1 MVRARTYLHSALT
14 VSTLA
19 LAAWAVAQTVTTFTL
34 RRDDTELVVSNR
46 ALAAD
51 GARSIGNNVNCE
63 DDVRMTIVYGPTPG
77 HVETRVEDA
86 VLTSSLALI
95 RAPRANAGNASA
107 GDPTEGPPSA
117 EGSEGAPS
125 SSAEQESLELLD
137 AAVTF
142 NRPGCPE
149 TVTPAEAP
157 LVTLLQGRTSVQGTR
172 FFLDRGENVG
182 QMDGPI
188 SLTRSGE
195 DGSNALEATAASM
208 EFEVGEQR
216 ATLSGGVMVTSDER
230 TTTGDS
236 LELDEEAG
244 TAILRGDPARSTK
257 GNDVLQGNVLL
268 YYLDSDDVVVIGN
281 VSGEI
286 EIDLE

>member
-1 MVRARTYLHSALT
+1 MVRAKTYLRRALT

-19 LAAWAVAQTVTTFTL
+19 VAALALAQTVTTFTL
-34 RRDDTELVVSNR
+34 QREDTELVVSNR

-63 DDVRMTIVYGPTPG
+63 DDVRMTIVYGPAPG

-86 VLTSSLALI
+86 TLTSSLALI
-95 RAPRANAGNASA
+95 RSPRDNEE
-107 GDPTEGPPSA
+107 DFE
-117 EGSEGAPS
+117 
-125 SSAEQESLELLD
+125 EQESLELLD

-149 TVTPAEAP
+149 EVTPTDAP
-157 LVTLLQGRTSVQGTR
+157 RVTLSQGRTNVDGTR

-188 SLTRSGE
+188 RLTRAGE
-195 DGSNALEATAASM
+195 DGATALEASADSM
-208 EFEVGEQR
+208 EFEVGQQR
-216 ATLSGGVMVTSDER
+216 ATLSGGVIVTSDER

-244 TAILRGDPARSTK
+244 TAILRGEPARSTK
-257 GNDVLQGNVLL
+257 GNDALEGRVLL

-281 VSGEI
+281 VSGSI
-286 EIDLE
+286 ELDLE